1 MEPNKKTTDYTDRI
15 FKKLH
20 KIGTAISLVNANNTH
35 SGNLSVR
42 DPFDPDLF
50 YITASGSQVGHLIKQ
65 DIVPLH
71 FSGVS
76 WGDARGSTES
86 TIHREILKLP
96 GVNSVIHAHYM
107 HSTFISFD
115 TKEKLLFLRYL
126 GTDSH
131 GREEFLF
138 YPVDLMGAYSIGGV
152 KVGSYEQPVGSSE
165 MEERIPQYL
174 GENILT
180 IVRGH
185 GPFARG
191 SSPENAF
198 HNLSVLENS
207 AMLAIFLRRRGI
219 DIGRVQKSIM
229 DLGKDTLFPIN
240 PGISKIEDTPRCEIN
255 DLSVLED
262 FRIRLNYNYRQSIG
276 AFGTGSMSHK
286 VSSEEMIF
294 CSMSAVPENFEFP
307 LYRTTIRFQADD
319 SLDLRLHKLIYQN
332 THQNSCMITSSPL
345 ATAEGMAILA
355 EEYGMEILLDNETKI
370 PYLAEDHPV
379 LKPIDGEAIYLNPR
393 VGLVDIWQLIDMTP
407 DNPILNMLRWY
418 KGCCIVAGYAVIST
432 GETTLEQ
439 AAHNAAS
446 AERIARFRYEVFI
459 NEKLLNGPSVAIFE
473 TKDTQWIKS

>member
-1 MEPNKKTTDYTDRI
+1 MESKTQIIDNQHRI
-15 FKKLH
+15 FERMQ
-20 KIGTAISLVNANNTH
+20 KIGAAISWINANNTH
-35 SGNLSVR
+35 SGNLSMR
-42 DPFDPDLF
+42 DPLEPDLF
-50 YITASGSQVGHLIKQ
+50 YITASGSQGGHLIKQ
-65 DIVPLH
+65 DIVPIR

-86 TIHREILKLP
+86 TIHRKILQIP

-115 TKEKLLFLRYL
+115 TKDKQLFLRFL

-131 GREEFLF
+131 QREEFLF
-138 YPVDLMGAYSIGGV
+138 YPVDLTGAYAIGGV

-174 GENILT
+174 AENNLT

-191 SSPENAF
+191 ASAENAF
-198 HNLSVLENS
+198 HYLSVLENS
-207 AMLAIFLRRRGI
+207 SVLAIFLRRRGI
-219 DIGRVQKSIM
+219 DIGRIQQSIM
-229 DLGKDTLFPIN
+229 DLGKEKFFPVN
-240 PGISKIEDTPRCEIN
+240 PGNPEISESPRCEI
-255 DLSVLED
+255 DDPSVVED

-286 VSSEEMIF
+286 ISSKEMIF

-307 LYRTTIRFQADD
+307 LSRTTIGFQAGD
-319 SLDLRLHKLIYQN
+319 SLELRLHKLIYQN
-332 THQNSCMITSSPL
+332 THQNSCMITSSPF
-345 ATAEGMAILA
+345 AVAEGMAILA
-355 EEYGMEILLDNETKI
+355 EEYGMEALLDSETKI
-370 PYLAEDHPV
+370 PYRAEDHPV
-379 LKPIDGEAIYLNPR
+379 VKPIDGEAIYLNPR
-393 VGLVDIWQLIDMTP
+393 VGLVDMSQLTDMTA

-432 GETTLEQ
+432 GEATLEQ

-446 AERIARFRYEVFI
+446 AERIARFRSEVFI
-459 NEKLLNGPSVAIFE
+459 NEKLLNGPPVSVFE
-473 TKDTQWIKS
+473 PK

>member
-1 MEPNKKTTDYTDRI
+1 MESTTKATDEKHRI
-15 FKKLH
+15 FERMQ

-42 DPFDPDLF
+42 DPSDPDLF
-50 YITASGSQVGHLIKQ
+50 YITASGSQGGHLIKQ
-65 DIVPLH
+65 DIVPIN

-86 TIHREILKLP
+86 TIHREILKIP

-115 TKEKLLFLRYL
+115 TKDKQLFLRFL
-126 GTDSH
+126 GTDSRQ
-131 GREEFLF
+131 REEFLF
-138 YPVDLMGAYSIGGV
+138 YPVDLIGAYAIGGV

-174 GENILT
+174 GEDILT

-198 HNLSVLENS
+198 HYLSVLENS
-207 AMLAIFLRRRGI
+207 SKLAIFLRRRGI
-219 DIGRVQKSIM
+219 DIGRIQKAII
-229 DLGKDTLFPIN
+229 DLGNDKFFPVN
-240 PGISKIEDTPRCEIN
+240 PVISEISGSPESQIS
-255 DLSVLED
+255 DPSVLAD

-276 AFGTGSMSHK
+276 AYGTGSMSHK
-286 VSSEEMIF
+286 ISSREMIF

-307 LYRTTIRFQADD
+307 LYRTTIGFQEDD

-355 EEYGMEILLDNETKI
+355 EEYGMEALLESGAKIL
-370 PYLAEDHPV
+370 YRAENHPV
-379 LKPIDGEAIYLNPR
+379 VKPIDGEAIYLNPR
-393 VGLVDIWQLIDMTP
+393 VGLVDLWQLTDMTP
-407 DNPILNMLRWY
+407 HNPILNMLRWY
-418 KGCCIVAGYAVIST
+418 KGCCIVAGYGVIST
-432 GETTLEQ
+432 GEATLEQ
-439 AAHNAAS
+439 AAHNASS
-446 AERIARFRYEVFI
+446 AERIARFRSEVFI
-459 NEKLLNGPSVAIFE
+459 NEKMINGPAVKVFE
-473 TKDTQWIKS
+473 PS

>member
-1 MEPNKKTTDYTDRI
+1 VESDKKIADNRHRI
-15 FKKLH
+15 FKRMQ
-20 KIGTAISLVNANNTH
+20 KIGTAISFVNANNTH
-35 SGNLSVR
+35 SGNLSMR
-42 DPFDPDLF
+42 DPMDPDLF
-50 YITASGSQVGHLIKQ
+50 YITASGSQGGHLVKQ
-65 DIVPLH
+65 DIVPIH

-86 TIHREILKLP
+86 TIHREILKIP

-115 TKEKLLFLRYL
+115 TKDKQLFLRFL

-131 GREEFLF
+131 EREEFLF
-138 YPVDLMGAYSIGGV
+138 YPVDLIGAYSIGGV

-165 MEERIPQYL
+165 MEERIPQSL
-174 GENILT
+174 GESILT

-198 HNLSVLENS
+198 HYLSILENS
-207 AMLAIFLRRRGI
+207 SMLAIFLRRRGV
-219 DIGRVQKSIM
+219 DIGRIQKAII
-229 DLGKDTLFPIN
+229 DLGKDKFFPVN
-240 PGISKIEDTPRCEIN
+240 PGISEIKDSPKCEIN
-255 DLSVLED
+255 DPSVLED

-286 VSSEEMIF
+286 ISSKEMIF

-307 LYRTTIRFQADD
+307 LYRTTICFQEDD

-332 THQNSCMITSSPL
+332 THQCSCMITSSPL

-355 EEYGMEILLDNETKI
+355 EEYGMGVLLDGGTKI

-379 LKPIDGEAIYLNPR
+379 VKPIDGEAIYLNPR
-393 VGLVDIWQLIDMTP
+393 VGLVDMSQLADMTP

-432 GETTLEQ
+432 GEATLEQ

-446 AERIARFRYEVFI
+446 AERIAKFRSEVFI
-459 NEKLLNGPSVAIFE
+459 NEKLLNGPSVAMFE
-473 TKDTQWIKS
+473 PK

>member
-1 MEPNKKTTDYTDRI
+1 METNTKITDNQQRI
-15 FKKLH
+15 FERMQ
-20 KIGTAISLVNANNTH
+20 KIGTAISCVNANNTH

-42 DPFDPDLF
+42 DPVDRDLF
-50 YITASGSQVGHLIKQ
+50 YITASGSQGGHLIKQ
-65 DIVPLH
+65 DIVPIH
-71 FSGVS
+71 FSAVS

-86 TIHREILKLP
+86 TIHRKILKIA

-115 TKEKLLFLRYL
+115 TKEKQLFLRYL
-126 GTDSH
+126 GTDNR

-138 YPVDLMGAYSIGGV
+138 YPVDLIGAYAIGGV

-198 HNLSVLENS
+198 HFLSILENS
-207 AMLAIFLRRRGI
+207 SILAIFLRRRGI
-219 DIGRVQKSIM
+219 DIGRIQKSII
-229 DLGKDTLFPIN
+229 DLGNDQFFPLN
-240 PGISKIEDTPRCEIN
+240 PDISEIDDSPRCEIS
-255 DLSVLED
+255 DKSVLED

-276 AFGTGSMSHK
+276 AYGTGSMSHK
-286 VSSEEMIF
+286 ISSKEMIF

-307 LYRTTIRFQADD
+307 LYRMPINFQEDD
-319 SLDLRLHKLIYQN
+319 SSDLRLHKLIYRN

-355 EEYGMEILLDNETKI
+355 EEYGMEVLLDSGTKI

-379 LKPIDGEAIYLNPR
+379 VRPIDGEAIYLNPR
-393 VGLVDIWQLIDMTP
+393 VGLVDISQLTDMTP
-407 DNPILNMLRWY
+407 NNPILDMLRRY

-432 GETTLEQ
+432 GEATLEQ

-446 AERIARFRYEVFI
+446 VERIAKFRSEVFI
-459 NEKLLNGPSVAIFE
+459 NEKMLDGPSVTLFE
-473 TKDTQWIKS
+473 PK

>member
-1 MEPNKKTTDYTDRI
+1 MESTTNMTDHKQRI
-15 FKKLH
+15 FERMQ
-20 KIGTAISLVNANNTH
+20 KIGTAISSVNANNTH
-35 SGNLSVR
+35 SGNLSMR

-50 YITASGSQVGHLIKQ
+50 YITASGSQGGHLIQQ
-65 DIVPLH
+65 DIVPIH

-86 TIHREILKLP
+86 TIHREILKIP
-96 GVNSVIHAHYM
+96 GVNAVIHAHYM

-115 TKEKLLFLRYL
+115 TQDKQLFLRFL

-131 GREEFLF
+131 KRKEFLF
-138 YPVDLMGAYSIGGV
+138 YPVDLIGAYCIGGV
-152 KVGSYEQPVGSSE
+152 RVGSYEQPVGSSE

-198 HNLSVLENS
+198 HYLSVLENS
-207 AMLAIFLRRRGI
+207 SMLAIFLRRRGV
-219 DIGRVQKSIM
+219 DIGRIQKSIS
-229 DLGKDTLFPIN
+229 DLGKDKFFPVD
-240 PGISKIEDTPRCEIN
+240 PGITEIN
-255 DLSVLED
+255 DSPKCEIDDPSVLED

-276 AFGTGSMSHK
+276 AFGAGSMSHK
-286 VSSEEMIF
+286 ISSKEMIF

-307 LYRTTIRFQADD
+307 LYRSAIGFQEDD

-355 EEYGMEILLDNETKI
+355 EEYGMEVLLGSGNKI
-370 PYLAEDHPV
+370 AYLAEDHPV
-379 LKPIDGEAIYLNPR
+379 VKPIDGEAIYLNPR
-393 VGLVDIWQLIDMTP
+393 LGLVDMSQLTDMTP

-418 KGCCIVAGYAVIST
+418 KGCCIVAGYGVIST
-432 GETTLEQ
+432 GEATLEQ

-446 AERIARFRYEVFI
+446 AERIARFRSEVFI
-459 NEKLLNGPSVAIFE
+459 NEKLLNGPPVEEFE
-473 TKDTQWIKS
+473 PK

>member
-1 MEPNKKTTDYTDRI
+1 MEPNEKTTDHKHVI
-15 FKKLH
+15 FERMQ
-20 KIGTAISLVNANNTH
+20 KIGRAISLVNANNTH
-35 SGNLSVR
+35 SGNLSMR
-42 DPFDPDLF
+42 DPVDPDVF
-50 YITASGSQVGHLIKQ
+50 YITASGSQGGHLIKQ
-65 DIVPLH
+65 DIVPIH

-86 TIHREILKLP
+86 TIHREILKIP
-96 GVNSVIHAHYM
+96 GVNAVIHAHYM

-115 TKEKLLFLRYL
+115 TRDKQLFLRYL
-126 GTDSH
+126 GTDSQE
-131 GREEFLF
+131 REEFLF
-138 YPVDLMGAYSIGGV
+138 YPVDLIGAYCIGGV
-152 KVGSYEQPVGSSE
+152 TVGSYEQPVGSSE
-165 MEERIPQYL
+165 MEERIPHAL

-198 HNLSVLENS
+198 HYLSVLENS
-207 AMLAIFLRRRGI
+207 SMLAIFLRRRGI
-219 DIGRVQKSIM
+219 DIGRIQNSII
-229 DLGKDTLFPIN
+229 DLGKEMFFPVI
-240 PGISKIEDTPRCEIN
+240 PAVPQIN
-255 DLSVLED
+255 DSAKSDINDPSVVED

-286 VSSEEMIF
+286 ISSREMIF
-294 CSMSAVPENFEFP
+294 CPMSAVPENFQFS
-307 LYRTTIRFQADD
+307 LYRSSISFEKDD

-355 EEYGMEILLDNETKI
+355 EEYGMEVLLGSETKI
-370 PYLAEDHPV
+370 AYLAENHPV
-379 LKPIDGEAIYLNPR
+379 VKPIDGEAIYLNPR
-393 VGLVDIWQLIDMTP
+393 VGLVDISQLADMTP

-432 GETTLEQ
+432 GEATLEQ

-446 AERIARFRYEVFI
+446 AERIARFRSEVFI
-459 NEKLLNGPSVAIFE
+459 NEKLLNGPAVALFE
-473 TKDTQWIKS
+473 PT

>member
-1 MEPNKKTTDYTDRI
+1 MESTTKTTDKKHRI
-15 FKKLH
+15 FERMQ

-42 DPFDPDLF
+42 DPSDPDLF
-50 YITASGSQVGHLIKQ
+50 YITASGSQGGHLIKQ
-65 DIVPLH
+65 DIVPIN

-86 TIHREILKLP
+86 TIHREILKIP
-96 GVNSVIHAHYM
+96 QVNSVIHAHYM

-115 TKEKLLFLRYL
+115 TKDKQLFLRFS
-126 GTDSH
+126 GTDNRQ
-131 GREEFLF
+131 REEFLF
-138 YPVDLMGAYSIGGV
+138 YPVDLIGAYAIGGV

-174 GENILT
+174 SKGILT

-198 HNLSVLENS
+198 HYLSVLENS
-207 AMLAIFLRRRGI
+207 SKLAIFLRRRGI
-219 DIGRVQKSIM
+219 DIGRIQKAII
-229 DLGKDTLFPIN
+229 DLGNDKFFPAN
-240 PGISKIEDTPRCEIN
+240 PNIPEISDSPECKISDP
-255 DLSVLED
+255 SVLED

-276 AFGTGSMSHK
+276 AYGTGSMSHK
-286 VSSEEMIF
+286 ISSRKMIF

-307 LYRTTIRFQADD
+307 LYRTTISFQEDD
-319 SLDLRLHKLIYQN
+319 TLDLRLHKLIYQN

-355 EEYGMEILLDNETKI
+355 EHYGMEVLSDSEIKI
-370 PYLAEDHPV
+370 PYLAENHPV
-379 LKPIDGEAIYLNPR
+379 VKPIDGEAIYLNPR
-393 VGLVDIWQLIDMTP
+393 VGLVDLSQLTDMTP
-407 DNPILNMLRWY
+407 HNPILNMLRWY
-418 KGCCIVAGYAVIST
+418 KGCCIVAGYGVIST

-439 AAHNAAS
+439 AAHNASS
-446 AERIARFRYEVFI
+446 AERIARFRSEVFI
-459 NEKLLNGPSVAIFE
+459 NEKMIDGPAVAEFE
-473 TKDTQWIKS
+473 PK

>member
-1 MEPNKKTTDYTDRI
+1 MESNKKIADNKHRI
-15 FKKLH
+15 YERMQ
-20 KIGTAISLVNANNTH
+20 KIGTAISFVNANNTH
-35 SGNLSVR
+35 SGNLSMR
-42 DPFDPDLF
+42 DPLDPDLF
-50 YITASGSQVGHLIKQ
+50 YITASGSQGGHLIEQ
-65 DIVPLH
+65 DIVPIH

-86 TIHREILKLP
+86 TIHREILKIP

-115 TKEKLLFLRYL
+115 TKDKQLFLRFL

-131 GREEFLF
+131 AREEFLF
-138 YPVDLMGAYSIGGV
+138 YPVDLIGAYSIGGV

-165 MEERIPQYL
+165 MEKRIPQYL
-174 GENILT
+174 CENILT
-180 IVRGH
+180 VVRGH

-198 HNLSVLENS
+198 HYLSVLENS
-207 AMLAIFLRRRGI
+207 SMLAIFLRRRGI
-219 DIGRVQKSIM
+219 DIGRIQKSIV
-229 DLGKDTLFPIN
+229 DSGRDEFFPVD
-240 PGISKIEDTPRCEIN
+240 PGIPKINASVKCEIN
-255 DLSVLED
+255 DPSVLAD

-286 VSSEEMIF
+286 ISSKEIIF

-307 LYRTTIRFQADD
+307 LYRTSISFQEDD

-355 EEYGMEILLDNETKI
+355 EEYGMEALLDSKTKI

-379 LKPIDGEAIYLNPR
+379 VKPIDGEAIYLNPR
-393 VGLVDIWQLIDMTP
+393 VGLVDIWQLADMTP
-407 DNPILNMLRWY
+407 DNPILNMLRRY

-432 GETTLEQ
+432 GEATLEQ

-446 AERIARFRYEVFI
+446 AERIARFRSEVFI
-459 NEKLLNGPSVAIFE
+459 NEKLLDGPSVEVFE
-473 TKDTQWIKS
+473 PK

>member
-1 MEPNKKTTDYTDRI
+1 MKTHHRITDNKDSI
-15 FKKLH
+15 FEKMQ
-20 KIGTAISLVNANNTH
+20 KIGAAISFVNANNTH

-50 YITASGSQVGHLIKQ
+50 YITASGSQGGHLIQQ
-65 DIVPLH
+65 DIVPMR

-86 TIHREILKLP
+86 TIHRKILKIP

-115 TKEKLLFLRYL
+115 TKDKQLFLRFL
-126 GTDSH
+126 GTDSQD
-131 GREEFLF
+131 REEFLF
-138 YPVDLMGAYSIGGV
+138 YPVDLIGAYAIGSV

-174 GENILT
+174 NENILT

-191 SSPENAF
+191 SSLENTF
-198 HNLSVLENS
+198 HYLSVLENS
-207 AMLAIFLRRRGI
+207 SMLAIFLRRRGV
-219 DIGRVQKSIM
+219 DIGRIQQSII
-229 DLGKDTLFPIN
+229 DLGTDRFFPVN
-240 PGISKIEDTPRCEIN
+240 PGISEIDDSPGCEIN
-255 DLSVLED
+255 DQSVLED

-286 VSSEEMIF
+286 ISSREMIY
-294 CSMSAVPENFEFP
+294 CSTSAVPENFEFP
-307 LYRTTIRFQADD
+307 LYRTIIGFQEDD

-355 EEYGMEILLDNETKI
+355 EAYGMEALLDSGTEI
-370 PYLAEDHPV
+370 PYLADDHPV
-379 LKPIDGEAIYLNPR
+379 VKPIDGEAIYLNPR
-393 VGLVDIWQLIDMTP
+393 VGLVDISQLVDMTP

-418 KGCCIVAGYAVIST
+418 KGCCVVAGYGVIST

-446 AERIARFRYEVFI
+446 AERIARFRSEVFI
-459 NEKLLNGPSVAIFE
+459 NQKLLNGPAVEMFE
-473 TKDTQWIKS
+473 PK

>member
-1 MEPNKKTTDYTDRI
+1 MEPNKKTTDHKHGI
-15 FKKLH
+15 FERMQ

-35 SGNLSVR
+35 SGNLSMR
-42 DPFDPDLF
+42 DPVDPDVF
-50 YITASGSQVGHLIKQ
+50 YITASGSQGGHLIKQ
-65 DIVPLH
+65 DIVPIL

-86 TIHREILKLP
+86 TIHREILKIP
-96 GVNSVIHAHYM
+96 GVNAVIHAHYM

-115 TKEKLLFLRYL
+115 TRDKQLFLRYL
-126 GTDSH
+126 GTDSQE
-131 GREEFLF
+131 REEFLF
-138 YPVDLMGAYSIGGV
+138 YPVDLIGAYCIGGV
-152 KVGSYEQPVGSSE
+152 TVGSYEQPVGSSE
-165 MEERIPQYL
+165 MEERIPHAL

-191 SSPENAF
+191 ASPENAF
-198 HNLSVLENS
+198 HYLSVLENS
-207 AMLAIFLRRRGI
+207 SMLAIFLRRRGI
-219 DIGRVQKSIM
+219 DIGRIQNSII
-229 DLGKDTLFPIN
+229 DLGKDMFFPAI
-240 PGISKIEDTPRCEIN
+240 PAVPQIN
-255 DLSVLED
+255 DPAKSDINDPSVVED

-286 VSSEEMIF
+286 ISSREMIF
-294 CSMSAVPENFEFP
+294 CPMSAVPENFQFS
-307 LYRTTIRFQADD
+307 LYRSSISFEKDD

-355 EEYGMEILLDNETKI
+355 EAYGMEVLLGSETKI
-370 PYLAEDHPV
+370 AYLAENHPV
-379 LKPIDGEAIYLNPR
+379 VKPIDGEAIYLNPR
-393 VGLVDIWQLIDMTP
+393 VGLVDISQLADMTP

-432 GETTLEQ
+432 GEATLEQ

-446 AERIARFRYEVFI
+446 AERIARFRSEVFI
-459 NEKLLNGPSVAIFE
+459 NEKLLNGPAVALFE
-473 TKDTQWIKS
+473 PT

>member
-1 MEPNKKTTDYTDRI
+1 MKTSHRIADNTDRI
-15 FKKLH
+15 YEKMQ
-20 KIGTAISLVNANNTH
+20 KIGAAISFVNANNTH

-50 YITASGSQVGHLIKQ
+50 YITASGSQGGHLIQQ
-65 DIVPLH
+65 DIVPMR

-86 TIHREILKLP
+86 TIHRKILKIP

-115 TKEKLLFLRYL
+115 TKDKQLFLRFL
-126 GTDSH
+126 GTDSQD
-131 GREEFLF
+131 REEFLF
-138 YPVDLMGAYSIGGV
+138 YPVDLIGAYAIGSV

-174 GENILT
+174 NENILT

-191 SSPENAF
+191 SSLENTF
-198 HNLSVLENS
+198 HYLSVLENS
-207 AMLAIFLRRRGI
+207 SMLAIFLRRRGV
-219 DIGRVQKSIM
+219 DIGRIQQSII
-229 DLGKDTLFPIN
+229 DLGTDRFFPVN
-240 PGISKIEDTPRCEIN
+240 PGISEIDDSPGCEIN
-255 DLSVLED
+255 DQSVLED

-286 VSSEEMIF
+286 ISSREMIY
-294 CSMSAVPENFEFP
+294 CSTSAVPENFEFP
-307 LYRTTIRFQADD
+307 LYRTIIGFQEDD

-355 EEYGMEILLDNETKI
+355 EAYGMEALLDSGTEI
-370 PYLAEDHPV
+370 PYLADDHPV
-379 LKPIDGEAIYLNPR
+379 VKPIDGEAIYLNPR
-393 VGLVDIWQLIDMTP
+393 VGLVDISQLVDMTP
-407 DNPILNMLRWY
+407 ENPILNMLRWY
-418 KGCCIVAGYAVIST
+418 KGCCVVAGYGVIST

-446 AERIARFRYEVFI
+446 AERIARFRSEVFI
-459 NEKLLNGPSVAIFE
+459 NQKLLNGPAVEMFE
-473 TKDTQWIKS
+473 PK

>member
-1 MEPNKKTTDYTDRI
+1 MESNKKIVDNRHRI
-15 FKKLH
+15 FERMQ
-20 KIGTAISLVNANNTH
+20 KIGTAISFVNANNTH

-50 YITASGSQVGHLIKQ
+50 YITASGSQGGHLIEQ
-65 DIVPLH
+65 DIVPIH

-86 TIHREILKLP
+86 TIHREILKIP

-115 TKEKLLFLRYL
+115 TKDKQLFLRYI

-131 GREEFLF
+131 EREEFLF
-138 YPVDLMGAYSIGGV
+138 YPVDLIGAYSIEGV

-174 GENILT
+174 GESILT

-191 SSPENAF
+191 STPENAF
-198 HNLSVLENS
+198 HYLSVLENS
-207 AMLAIFLRRRGI
+207 SILAIFLRRRGI
-219 DIGRVQKSIM
+219 DIGRIQKSIM
-229 DLGKDTLFPIN
+229 ALGNDTFFPVN
-240 PGISKIEDTPRCEIN
+240 PGISEISDTPRCEIN
-255 DLSVLED
+255 DPSLLED

-286 VSSEEMIF
+286 ISSKEMIF

-307 LYRTTIRFQADD
+307 LYRTPIRFQEDD

-332 THQNSCMITSSPL
+332 THQNACMITSSPL

-355 EEYGMEILLDNETKI
+355 EEYGMEVLLDSGTKI
-370 PYLAEDHPV
+370 SYLAEDHPV
-379 LKPIDGEAIYLNPR
+379 VKPIDGEAIYLNPR
-393 VGLVDIWQLIDMTP
+393 VGLVDISQLTDMTP
-407 DNPILNMLRWY
+407 DNPILNMLRRY

-432 GETTLEQ
+432 GEATLEQ

-446 AERIARFRYEVFI
+446 AERIARFRSEVFI
-459 NEKLLNGPSVAIFE
+459 NEKLLDGPSVAEFE
-473 TKDTQWIKS
+473 PK